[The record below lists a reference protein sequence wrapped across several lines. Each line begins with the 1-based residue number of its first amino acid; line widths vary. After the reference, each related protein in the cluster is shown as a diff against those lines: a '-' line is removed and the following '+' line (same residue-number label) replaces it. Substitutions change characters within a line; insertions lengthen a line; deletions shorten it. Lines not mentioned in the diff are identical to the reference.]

1 MMCARYPV
9 HLHGRLLCA
18 VFMQRPLRFFLLA
31 ASQSTPAVPG
41 IKKERPA
48 VRIPDKD
55 GALEDIKR
63 TGLSSIAKVTVKDQY
78 GEELQRGFL
87 SVLAITY
94 KLQM

>member
-1 MMCARYPV
+1 M
-9 HLHGRLLCA
+9 
-18 VFMQRPLRFFLLA
+18 
-31 ASQSTPAVPG
+31 
-41 IKKERPA
+41 
-48 VRIPDKD
+48 RIPDKD